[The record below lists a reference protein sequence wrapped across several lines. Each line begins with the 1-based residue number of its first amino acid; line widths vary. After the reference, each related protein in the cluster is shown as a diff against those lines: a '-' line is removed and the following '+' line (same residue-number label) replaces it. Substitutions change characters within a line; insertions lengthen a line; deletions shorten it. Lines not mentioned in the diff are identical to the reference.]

1 MWFFSRHRAPSTVN
15 CNIVFEDCLGFL
27 VCRIN
32 LTVPEYE
39 EDNVRVKFIC
49 QGQYPTVKV
58 KVVQRDN
65 DIVLHHARCR
75 NVKNDNILNGHV
87 FMASKT

>member
-1 MWFFSRHRAPSTVN
+1 M
-15 CNIVFEDCLGFL
+15 GFL